1 MLTFETDE
9 GILAIAVLVVV
20 VDIIPLPG
28 GSQTVLCR
36 DWKIQHTIYF
46 GLENIFWTH
55 QKWLGKVV

>member
-36 DWKIQHTIYF
+36 DWKIQHTVFIS
-46 GLENIFWTH
+46 
-55 QKWLGKVV
+55 V